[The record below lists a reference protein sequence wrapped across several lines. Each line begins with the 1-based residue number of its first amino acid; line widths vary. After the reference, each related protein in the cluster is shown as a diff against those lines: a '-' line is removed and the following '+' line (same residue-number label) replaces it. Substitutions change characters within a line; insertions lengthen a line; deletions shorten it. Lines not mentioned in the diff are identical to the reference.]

1 MTAAGEMVSGRRL
14 NPFTLPSSTTSRFLI
29 LITATIACSLY
40 LALFLFELRL
50 RVAYLPEH
58 VRHAECLSSLRSGA
72 RSVEP
77 TLLVDRYGECT
88 AGVTAAEALLPIGS
102 LVVPALCALLLYA
115 FHPLWAFRRG
125 LMALAEVSSGEA
137 HADLVRRFTSIAE
150 EEAPGRNVRLLVDP
164 GRGEVTGRA
173 LGLPRRHMVVLS
185 MGLVLAH
192 ATTPAITEA
201 VLRHELAH
209 IRNRDV
215 GIAHFTVAI
224 WWSFLLTACVPALV
238 ATAIWVPGDLLT
250 QCARLTVMTL
260 VLWLART
267 AVLRAREHHADV
279 RAGDTAERQE
289 TMAAA
294 IETASSN
301 RRYPGPLRFFSSH
314 PARRYRLDVLN
325 EPGRLLRLDQWEMFS
340 AGSLAGLGFAPVY
353 HSYSQLDTEG
363 VIDARYFMP
372 GLMFGLLISG
382 VLVVAVWRAS
392 TGRFAGH
399 GSRMSLWWASAGFT
413 VGVIAGQY
421 AAMIRAEVW
430 IWTLA
435 FVNPLIGLTYCL
447 VLLLIIRAFLSW
459 AKACSSAWLAGS
471 THPRTITLA
480 AVAVSAVVIGPWLG
494 FWFYGIAT
502 VVQAGVTWDL
512 LVVTLVTMVR
522 YTPLV
527 LTIAL
532 ACAYLVAAGTR
543 ARPAP
548 GSGLRL
554 HLDDAAPVPLQ
565 RLPAHLVRASL
576 PFAVACCLMAVGGF
590 ALQPMLIAASRQ
602 RGTGQFLE
610 AVYVTMGVAVGL
622 LALAA
627 LAAGILV
634 GGRGSGTWAVAHAGI
649 MLLTA
654 AVPMALVILGH
665 VAVAECGW
673 ERAGACFA
681 QGAPLQVTIGNYA
694 TLTYMYAIYP
704 GLLLAGCG
712 SLIRAR
718 RRPPVPEPR
727 RSVNRPVVASATIV
741 ITFALAVGVYGA
753 LLNWRLTVGAIPAAR
768 MTWQRAVMEAADQP
782 IKPGS
787 VPQLDACRNAL
798 RMFASPGV
806 RDALNTDQR
815 YYVLA
820 AGLINHVA
828 SSDDPA
834 LRAMAQAGYVWLDR
848 GRADM
853 VTKVVTKVLHY
864 CVLVGGEHQVDLQAS
879 VAPRT
884 SVVPRT
890 S

>member
-14 NPFTLPSSTTSRFLI
+14 NPFALPSSTTSRFLI

-58 VRHAECLSSLRSGA
+58 VRHAECLSSLRSGV

-88 AGVTAAEALLPIGS
+88 AGVTAGEALLPIGS
-102 LVVPALCALLLYA
+102 LVVPALFALLLYA
-115 FHPLWAFRRG
+115 FHPLWAYRRG
-125 LMALAEVSSGEA
+125 LMALAQVSGGEA
-137 HADLVRRFTSIAE
+137 HADLVRGFTSIAE
-150 EEAPGRNVRLLVDP
+150 EEAPGKNVRLLVDP

-173 LGLPRRHMVVLS
+173 LGLPRRHIVVLS

-238 ATAIWVPGDLLT
+238 ATAIWIPGGLLP
-250 QCARLTVMTL
+250 QCARLAAMTL

-314 PARRYRLDVLN
+314 PARRYRLAVLN

-353 HSYSQLDTEG
+353 HSYSQLDIEG
-363 VIDARYFMP
+363 VVDARYFTP

-392 TGRFAGH
+392 TGRLAGQ
-399 GSRMSLWWASAGFT
+399 GSRMSLWWASASFT

-435 FVNPLIGLTYCL
+435 SANPLIGLTYCL

-459 AKACSSAWLAGS
+459 AKACSSAWLAVS

-480 AVAVSAVVIGPWLG
+480 AVAVSAVVIGSWLG

-554 HLDDAAPVPLQ
+554 HLDDAAPVLLQ

-590 ALQPMLIAASRQ
+590 ALQPMLTAGSRQ
-602 RGTGQFLE
+602 VGTGQFLE

-634 GGRGSGTWAVAHAGI
+634 GGRGSGTWAVAHAGV
-649 MLLTA
+649 MLLA
-654 AVPMALVILGH
+654 AVVPMALVILGH

-694 TLTYMYAIYP
+694 TLTYTYAIYP
-704 GLLLAGCG
+704 CLLLAGCG
-712 SLIRAR
+712 SLLRAR

-727 RSVNRPVVASATIV
+727 RGVNRPVVASATIV
-741 ITFALAVGVYGA
+741 ITLALAAGVYGA

-768 MTWQRAVMEAADQP
+768 MTWQRPVMEAANQP

-787 VPQLDACRNAL
+787 VPQLDACRYAL
-798 RMFASPGV
+798 GVFASPGV

-820 AGLINHVA
+820 AGLINRVA

-853 VTKVVTKVLHY
+853 VTKVVSRVLHY

-879 VAPRT
+879 
-884 SVVPRT
+884 
-890 S
+890 

>member
-1 MTAAGEMVSGRRL
+1 MTAAGEMVSGRRP

-40 LALFLFELRL
+40 LALYLFELRL
-50 RVAYLPEH
+50 RVAYMPEH
-58 VRHAECLSSLRSGA
+58 VRHAECLSSLRSGV

-88 AGVTAAEALLPIGS
+88 AGVTAGEALLPIGS
-102 LVVPALCALLLYA
+102 LVVPALFALLLYA
-115 FHPLWAFRRG
+115 LHPLWAYRRG
-125 LMALAEVSSGEA
+125 LMALAEVSGGEA

-150 EEAPGRNVRLLVDP
+150 AEAPGKNVRLLVDP

-173 LGLPRRHMVVLS
+173 LGLPRRHIVVLS

-192 ATTPAITEA
+192 ATTPAITES

-238 ATAIWVPGDLLT
+238 ATAIWIPSGLLV
-250 QCARLTVMTL
+250 QSARVVVMTL

-279 RAGDTAERQE
+279 KAGDTAERQE
-289 TMAAA
+289 TMAEA

-314 PARRYRLDVLN
+314 PARRYRLAVLN

-363 VIDARYFMP
+363 VIEARYFAP

-392 TGRFAGH
+392 IGRLAGH
-399 GSRMSLWWASAGFT
+399 GSRMSLWWASASFT
-413 VGVIAGQY
+413 VGVIAGQF
-421 AAMIRAEVW
+421 AAMIRAELW

-435 FVNPLIGLTYCL
+435 FVNPLVGLTYCL

-459 AKACSSAWLAGS
+459 AKACSSAWLAVS
-471 THPRTITLA
+471 AHPRTITLA

-502 VVQAGVTWDL
+502 VVRAGVTWDL
-512 LVVTLVTMVR
+512 LVVTLVTMVK

-532 ACAYLVAAGTR
+532 ACAYLVVAGTR
-543 ARPAP
+543 ARR
-548 GSGLRL
+548 GLRL
-554 HLDDAAPVPLQ
+554 HLDDDAAAPVLLQ
-565 RLPAHLVRASL
+565 RPPTQLVRASL

-590 ALQPMLIAASRQ
+590 ALQPMLTAGSRQ
-602 RGTGQFLE
+602 VGTGQFLE

-634 GGRGSGTWAVAHAGI
+634 GGRGSGTWAVAHAGA
-649 MLLTA
+649 MLLAA

-681 QGAPLQVTIGNYA
+681 QGAPLQVAIGNYA
-694 TLTYMYAIYP
+694 TLTYAYAIYP
-704 GLLLAGCG
+704 CLLLAGCG
-712 SLIRAR
+712 SLIRTRKRPLSR
-718 RRPPVPEPR
+718 RRPPVA
-727 RSVNRPVVASATIV
+727 SVNRPVVASATIV
-741 ITFALAVGVYGA
+741 ITLALAAGVYGA
-753 LLNWRLTVGAIPAAR
+753 LLNWRLAVGAIPAAR
-768 MTWQRAVMEAADQP
+768 MTWQRPVMEAANQP

-787 VPQLDACRNAL
+787 IPQLDACDHAL
-798 RMFASPGV
+798 GVFASPGV
-806 RDALNTDQR
+806 RDAFNTDQR

-834 LRAMAQAGYVWLDR
+834 LRAMAQAGNVWLSR

-853 VTKVVTKVLHY
+853 VTKVVSRVLHY
-864 CVLVGGEHQVDLQAS
+864 CILVGGEHQVDLRA
-879 VAPRT
+879 
-884 SVVPRT
+884 SVVPQT